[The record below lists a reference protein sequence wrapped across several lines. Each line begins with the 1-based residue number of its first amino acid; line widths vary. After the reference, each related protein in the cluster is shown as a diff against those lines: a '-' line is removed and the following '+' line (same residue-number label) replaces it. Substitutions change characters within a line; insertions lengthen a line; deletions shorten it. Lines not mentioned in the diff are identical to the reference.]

1 MTIKKI
7 VTFTLAVLVT
17 GGPVLAQ
24 NTRSITLDEAI
35 QLGLQNSK
43 QLKLSDAKVKEA
55 TLSLHDAQGRMLPE
69 VSVSGSYMRLAQPTI
84 DLKLNSNS
92 QSSGNEQSNPAA
104 NIKVNQ
110 VAYGIA
116 NASLPVFSG
125 LRVHYGI
132 QSAKYLE
139 KAAKLDAD
147 KDREEVILNII
158 NAYSNLYKSRAA
170 VDLVKENL
178 HQSQQRV
185 KDFTNLE
192 KNGII
197 ARNDLL
203 KVELQESNTEL
214 SLLDAESN
222 MKVTNIN
229 VDLLLG
235 LPEETLLIPDTTSFL
250 AMQDARN
257 INDWEQMA
265 LGNRKDVAALAMRE
279 KAADANIKA
288 ARGEYYP
295 SLALTGGYIAADIPN
310 LLTITNALNGGIGL
324 KYSPSS
330 LWKAGTK
337 VSEAKTQKAMI
348 MINRDM
354 LDDQVRIQI
363 NKAYEDYLLSNQ
375 KINVYEKAVA
385 QATENYRITKNKY
398 DNSLA
403 TTTDLLEA
411 DVAQL
416 QAKLN
421 YTFAKVDAMVAYNKL
436 LQTAGALNDNKQ

>member
-7 VTFTLAVLVT
+7 VTFTLAVLVI

-132 QSAKYLE
+132 QSARYLE

>member
-92 QSSGNEQSNPAA
+92 QSSGNEQSNPAT

-132 QSAKYLE
+132 QSARYLE